1 MRTISFTIYS
11 ETKGFVQR
19 SGVLLDKGKRRAS
32 EEESLSPA
40 YTLFS
45 VAVTSS
51 IAGAASGGA
60 VSLGSAPFELVKVR
74 RQLEFQIERDRRLRK
89 LRIAGGIGA
98 GSLGSKV
105 VTSKTDK
112 ELMAGWKAP
121 GTWAGVKDIYAR
133 YGPKG
138 LWTGFQLHT
147 VRDTLGTSLY
157 FAEYDTLRWLLG
169 RDPKTGRQGKLPDW
183 ACKIGIREGYV
194 AFGAGAFAGVTS
206 W

>member
-1 MRTISFTIYS
+1 VRTISFTIYS

-19 SGVLLDKGKRRAS
+19 SGFLLDKGKGRAS
-32 EEESLSPA
+32 DAEIVLPP
-40 YTLFS
+40 YTLLS
-45 VAVTSS
+45 VAITSS
-51 IAGAASGGA
+51 IAGAASGGT

-74 RQLEFQIERDRRLRK
+74 RQLE
-89 LRIAGGIGA
+89 GT
-98 GSLGSKV
+98 KV

-133 YGPKG
+133 YGLKG

-157 FAEYDTLRWLLG
+157 FAEYDTIRWLLG
-169 RDPKTGRQGKLPDW
+169 RDPRTGQQGQLPAW
-183 ACKIGIREGYV
+183 ASKIGVREGYV

>member
-1 MRTISFTIYS
+1 VRTISFTIYS
-11 ETKGFVQR
+11 ETKDFVQR
-19 SGVLLDKGKRRAS
+19 SGFLLDKGKGRAS
-32 EEESLSPA
+32 DEETLSPP

-74 RQLEFQIERDRRLRK
+74 RQLEYQIERDRRLRK

-112 ELMAGWKAP
+112 DLMAGWKAP

-157 FAEYDTLRWLLG
+157 FAEYDTIRWLLG
-169 RDPKTGRQGKLPDW
+169 RDPKTGRQGRLPDW
-183 ACKIGIREGYV
+183 ASKIGIGEGYV

>member
-1 MRTISFTIYS
+1 
-11 ETKGFVQR
+11 
-19 SGVLLDKGKRRAS
+19 LLDKGKGRAS
-32 EEESLSPA
+32 DAEIVLPP
-40 YTLFS
+40 YTLLS
-45 VAVTSS
+45 VAITSS
-51 IAGAASGGA
+51 IAGAASGGT
-60 VSLGSAPFELVKVR
+60 VSLGSAPFGLVKVR

-89 LRIAGGIGA
+89 LRIAGGMGA
-98 GSLGSKV
+98 GSLGTKV

-133 YGPKG
+133 YGLKG

-157 FAEYDTLRWLLG
+157 FAEYDTIRWLLG
-169 RDPKTGRQGKLPDW
+169 RDPRTGQQGQLPAW
-183 ACKIGIREGYV
+183 ASKIGVREGYV